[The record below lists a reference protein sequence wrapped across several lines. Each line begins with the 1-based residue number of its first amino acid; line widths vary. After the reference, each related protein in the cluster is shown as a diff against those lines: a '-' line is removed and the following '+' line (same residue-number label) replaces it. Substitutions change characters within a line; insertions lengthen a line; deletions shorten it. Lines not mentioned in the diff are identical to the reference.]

1 MVSVVKRA
9 PARLRHAEN
18 AMRDTVFDLH
28 LLRVSSLIIAAGYA
42 LMAFA
47 PTGLIFTL
55 SFMIT
60 TFGQGFLPA
69 VQSVAIMLYAS
80 SSGQDN
86 SGRLLTALGVVY
98 GIG

>member
-1 MVSVVKRA
+1 MVSVVKRG